1 MFIQNAVFP
10 FGGADSLS
18 ISSPTTADLTT
29 FSTAIFLSGF
39 RIQGI
44 LANGGVPSITLASNA
59 YTISVINRYNNNC
72 IASTSYTI
80 LFYSNGLLESNNRF
94 KVTDQNFMNIV
105 S

>member
-44 LANGGVPSITLASNA
+44 LANGGVPSITLASNT
-59 YTISVINRYNNNC
+59 YTISVINRRSNG